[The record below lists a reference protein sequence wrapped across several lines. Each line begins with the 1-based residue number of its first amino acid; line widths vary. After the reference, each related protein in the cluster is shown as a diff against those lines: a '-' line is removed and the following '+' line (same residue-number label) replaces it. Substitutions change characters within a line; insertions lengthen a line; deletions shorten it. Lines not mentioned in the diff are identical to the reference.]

1 MLVSVYVLP
10 LWDYKSQGARG
21 DPVSPFPPG
30 PTSLLSES
38 RRLTCSR
45 RLPRPVLRSPQPELE
60 PEEAPRYQDL
70 PRIRLLALTLRRPAP
85 AGTMDS
91 EAFQSS
97 RDLLDLNFQ
106 SLAMKH
112 MDLKQMELDTAAAK
126 VDELT
131 KQLESLW
138 SDSPTPPGSQAG
150 APARTWP
157 PMNEGLPKPP
167 PELEPEPELEGLLT
181 PVLEAG
187 DSDEGAVTRPLS
199 PTRLQP
205 ALPPEAQSVPELE
218 EVARVLAEIP
228 RPLKRRG
235 SMEQSPA
242 VALPPTHKKQYQ
254 QIISRLFHRH
264 GGPGGPEPELSP
276 ITEGS
281 EARAGPPAPAPPAPI
296 PPPPPLQSSPPEQPQ
311 SMEMR
316 SVLRKAGSP
325 RKVRRARLN
334 PLVLL
339 LDAALTGEL
348 DVVQQAVKEMN
359 DPSQPNEEGITALH
373 NAICGANYPIVDFLI
388 AAGANVNSPDSHGWT
403 PLHCAAS
410 CNDTA
415 ICTALVQHGAAIFA
429 TTLSDGA
436 TAIEKCDPYREGY
449 ADCATYL
456 ADVEQSMGLMHN
468 GVVYALWDY
477 SAEFGDELS
486 FREGEPVT
494 VLRRDGLEE
503 TDWWWATLHGQE
515 GYVPRN
521 YFGGSVGAGEGLRG
535 WGTDPAAPAARLNVD
550 GLLVHF
556 PYDYIYPEQFSY
568 MLELKRTL
576 DAKGHGVLE
585 MPSGTGKTV
594 SLLALIIAYQRA
606 YPLEVTKLIYCS
618 RTVPEIEKVIEELR
632 KLLSFYEKQ
641 EGEKLPFL
649 GLALS
654 SRKNLCIHPEVT
666 PLRFGKDVDGKCH
679 SLTASYVRAQY
690 QQDHSLPHCRFYEE
704 FDVHGRQVPLPAGI
718 YNLDD
723 LKALGRRQ
731 GWCPYFLARYSILH
745 ANVVVYSYHYLL
757 DPKIADLVSKE
768 LARKAVVVF
777 DEAHNIDNVCID
789 SMSVNLTRRTL
800 DRCQG
805 NLETLQK
812 TVLRIK
818 ETDAQRLRDEYRR
831 LVEGLREASAARETD
846 AHLANPVL
854 PDEVLQEAV
863 PGSIRTAEHFLGFL
877 RRLLEFCA
885 ERLRSLLHTLEI
897 ADLADF
903 SPLTLLANFA
913 TLVSTYAK
921 GFTIIIEPFD
931 DRTPTIANPILH
943 FSCMDASLAI
953 KPVFERFQSV
963 IITSGTLSPLDIYP
977 KILDFHP
984 VTMATFTMTLA
995 RVCLCPMIIG
1005 RGNDQVAI
1013 SSKFETRED
1022 IAVIRNY
1029 GNLLLE
1035 MSAVVP
1041 DGIVAFFTSYQYM
1054 ESTVASWYEQGIL
1067 ENIQRNKLLFIETQD
1082 GAETSVALEK
1092 YQEACE
1098 NGRGAILLSVARGKV
1113 SEGIDFVHHYG
1124 RAVIMFGVPYV
1135 YTQSRILKAR
1145 LEYLRDQFQIRENDF
1160 LTFDAMRHAAQCV
1173 GRAIRGKTDYGL
1185 MVFADKRFARADK
1198 RGKLPRWIQE
1208 HLTDANLNLTVDE
1221 GVQVAKYFL
1230 RQMAQPFHREDQLG
1244 LSLLSLEQLE
1254 SEETLRRIEQIAQ
1267 QL

>member
-1 MLVSVYVLP
+1 
-10 LWDYKSQGARG
+10 
-21 DPVSPFPPG
+21 
-30 PTSLLSES
+30 
-38 RRLTCSR
+38 
-45 RLPRPVLRSPQPELE
+45 
-60 PEEAPRYQDL
+60 
-70 PRIRLLALTLRRPAP
+70 
-85 AGTMDS
+85 
-91 EAFQSS
+91 
-97 RDLLDLNFQ
+97 
-106 SLAMKH
+106 MK
-112 MDLKQMELDTAAAK
+112 
-126 VDELT
+126 
-131 KQLESLW
+131 
-138 SDSPTPPGSQAG
+138 
-150 APARTWP
+150 
-157 PMNEGLPKPP
+157 
-167 PELEPEPELEGLLT
+167 
-181 PVLEAG
+181 
-187 DSDEGAVTRPLS
+187 
-199 PTRLQP
+199 
-205 ALPPEAQSVPELE
+205 
-218 EVARVLAEIP
+218 
-228 RPLKRRG
+228 
-235 SMEQSPA
+235 
-242 VALPPTHKKQYQ
+242 
-254 QIISRLFHRH
+254 
-264 GGPGGPEPELSP
+264 
-276 ITEGS
+276 
-281 EARAGPPAPAPPAPI
+281 
-296 PPPPPLQSSPPEQPQ
+296 
-311 SMEMR
+311 
-316 SVLRKAGSP
+316 
-325 RKVRRARLN
+325 
-334 PLVLL
+334 
-339 LDAALTGEL
+339 
-348 DVVQQAVKEMN
+348 
-359 DPSQPNEEGITALH
+359 
-373 NAICGANYPIVDFLI
+373 
-388 AAGANVNSPDSHGWT
+388 
-403 PLHCAAS
+403 
-410 CNDTA
+410 
-415 ICTALVQHGAAIFA
+415 
-429 TTLSDGA
+429 
-436 TAIEKCDPYREGY
+436 
-449 ADCATYL
+449 
-456 ADVEQSMGLMHN
+456 
-468 GVVYALWDY
+468 
-477 SAEFGDELS
+477 
-486 FREGEPVT
+486 
-494 VLRRDGLEE
+494 
-503 TDWWWATLHGQE
+503 
-515 GYVPRN
+515 
-521 YFGGSVGAGEGLRG
+521 
-535 WGTDPAAPAARLNVD
+535 LNVD
-550 GLLVHF
+550 GLLVYF

-594 SLLALIIAYQRA
+594 SLLALIMAYQRA

-632 KLLSFYEKQ
+632 KLLHFYEKQ

-654 SRKNLCIHPEVT
+654 SRKNLCIHPEVM

-690 QQDHSLPHCRFYEE
+690 QQDPSLPHCRFYEE

-757 DPKIADLVSKE
+757 DPKIAELVSKE

-789 SMSVNLTRRTL
+789 SMSVNITRRTL

-818 ETDAQRLRDEYRR
+818 ETDEQRLRDEYRR

-877 RRLLEFCA
+877 RRLLEYVKWRLRVQHVVQESPPAFLSGLAQRVCIQRKPLRFCA

>member
-1 MLVSVYVLP
+1 
-10 LWDYKSQGARG
+10 
-21 DPVSPFPPG
+21 
-30 PTSLLSES
+30 
-38 RRLTCSR
+38 
-45 RLPRPVLRSPQPELE
+45 
-60 PEEAPRYQDL
+60 
-70 PRIRLLALTLRRPAP
+70 
-85 AGTMDS
+85 
-91 EAFQSS
+91 
-97 RDLLDLNFQ
+97 
-106 SLAMKH
+106 MK
-112 MDLKQMELDTAAAK
+112 
-126 VDELT
+126 
-131 KQLESLW
+131 
-138 SDSPTPPGSQAG
+138 
-150 APARTWP
+150 
-157 PMNEGLPKPP
+157 
-167 PELEPEPELEGLLT
+167 
-181 PVLEAG
+181 
-187 DSDEGAVTRPLS
+187 
-199 PTRLQP
+199 
-205 ALPPEAQSVPELE
+205 
-218 EVARVLAEIP
+218 
-228 RPLKRRG
+228 
-235 SMEQSPA
+235 
-242 VALPPTHKKQYQ
+242 
-254 QIISRLFHRH
+254 
-264 GGPGGPEPELSP
+264 
-276 ITEGS
+276 
-281 EARAGPPAPAPPAPI
+281 
-296 PPPPPLQSSPPEQPQ
+296 
-311 SMEMR
+311 
-316 SVLRKAGSP
+316 
-325 RKVRRARLN
+325 
-334 PLVLL
+334 
-339 LDAALTGEL
+339 
-348 DVVQQAVKEMN
+348 
-359 DPSQPNEEGITALH
+359 
-373 NAICGANYPIVDFLI
+373 
-388 AAGANVNSPDSHGWT
+388 
-403 PLHCAAS
+403 
-410 CNDTA
+410 
-415 ICTALVQHGAAIFA
+415 
-429 TTLSDGA
+429 
-436 TAIEKCDPYREGY
+436 
-449 ADCATYL
+449 
-456 ADVEQSMGLMHN
+456 
-468 GVVYALWDY
+468 
-477 SAEFGDELS
+477 
-486 FREGEPVT
+486 
-494 VLRRDGLEE
+494 
-503 TDWWWATLHGQE
+503 
-515 GYVPRN
+515 
-521 YFGGSVGAGEGLRG
+521 
-535 WGTDPAAPAARLNVD
+535 LNVD
-550 GLLVHF
+550 GLLVYF

-632 KLLSFYEKQ
+632 KLLNFYEKQ
-641 EGEKLPFL
+641 EGEKLSFL

-679 SLTASYVRAQY
+679 SLTASYIRAQHE
-690 QQDHSLPHCRFYEE
+690 QDPSLPHCRFYEE
-704 FDVHGRQVPLPAGI
+704 FDAHGRQVPLTAGI

-723 LKALGRRQ
+723 LKSLGRRQ

-789 SMSVNLTRRTL
+789 SMSVNINRRTL

-818 ETDAQRLRDEYRR
+818 ETDEQRLRDEYRR

-877 RRLLEFCA
+877 RRLLEYVKWRLRVQHVVQESPPAFLSGLAQRVCIQRKPLRFCA

-963 IITSGTLSPLDIYP
+963 IITSG
-977 KILDFHP
+977 
-984 VTMATFTMTLA
+984 
-995 RVCLCPMIIG
+995 IIG

>member
-1 MLVSVYVLP
+1 
-10 LWDYKSQGARG
+10 
-21 DPVSPFPPG
+21 
-30 PTSLLSES
+30 
-38 RRLTCSR
+38 
-45 RLPRPVLRSPQPELE
+45 
-60 PEEAPRYQDL
+60 
-70 PRIRLLALTLRRPAP
+70 
-85 AGTMDS
+85 
-91 EAFQSS
+91 
-97 RDLLDLNFQ
+97 
-106 SLAMKH
+106 MK
-112 MDLKQMELDTAAAK
+112 
-126 VDELT
+126 
-131 KQLESLW
+131 
-138 SDSPTPPGSQAG
+138 
-150 APARTWP
+150 
-157 PMNEGLPKPP
+157 
-167 PELEPEPELEGLLT
+167 
-181 PVLEAG
+181 
-187 DSDEGAVTRPLS
+187 
-199 PTRLQP
+199 
-205 ALPPEAQSVPELE
+205 
-218 EVARVLAEIP
+218 
-228 RPLKRRG
+228 
-235 SMEQSPA
+235 
-242 VALPPTHKKQYQ
+242 
-254 QIISRLFHRH
+254 
-264 GGPGGPEPELSP
+264 
-276 ITEGS
+276 
-281 EARAGPPAPAPPAPI
+281 
-296 PPPPPLQSSPPEQPQ
+296 
-311 SMEMR
+311 
-316 SVLRKAGSP
+316 
-325 RKVRRARLN
+325 
-334 PLVLL
+334 
-339 LDAALTGEL
+339 
-348 DVVQQAVKEMN
+348 
-359 DPSQPNEEGITALH
+359 
-373 NAICGANYPIVDFLI
+373 
-388 AAGANVNSPDSHGWT
+388 
-403 PLHCAAS
+403 
-410 CNDTA
+410 
-415 ICTALVQHGAAIFA
+415 
-429 TTLSDGA
+429 
-436 TAIEKCDPYREGY
+436 
-449 ADCATYL
+449 
-456 ADVEQSMGLMHN
+456 
-468 GVVYALWDY
+468 
-477 SAEFGDELS
+477 
-486 FREGEPVT
+486 
-494 VLRRDGLEE
+494 
-503 TDWWWATLHGQE
+503 
-515 GYVPRN
+515 
-521 YFGGSVGAGEGLRG
+521 
-535 WGTDPAAPAARLNVD
+535 LNVD
-550 GLLVHF
+550 GLLVYF

-594 SLLALIIAYQRA
+594 SLLALIMAYQRA

-690 QQDHSLPHCRFYEE
+690 QRDSSLPHCRFYEE
-704 FDVHGRQVPLPAGI
+704 FDVHGRQVPLPTGI

-723 LKALGRRQ
+723 LKAVGRRQ

-800 DRCQG
+800 DRCQA

-818 ETDAQRLRDEYRR
+818 ETDEQRLREEYRR

-854 PDEVLQEAV
+854 PDEWYEVGTQSD
-863 PGSIRTAEHFLGFL
+863 PDPD
-877 RRLLEFCA
+877 LELSGRFCA

-897 ADLADF
+897 SDLTDF

-1005 RGNDQVAI
+1005 P
-1013 SSKFETRED
+1013 
-1022 IAVIRNY
+1022 VIRNY